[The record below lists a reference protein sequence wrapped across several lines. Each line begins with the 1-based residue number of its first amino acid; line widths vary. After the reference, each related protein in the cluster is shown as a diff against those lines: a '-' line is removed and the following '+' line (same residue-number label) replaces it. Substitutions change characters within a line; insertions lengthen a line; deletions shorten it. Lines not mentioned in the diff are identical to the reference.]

1 MEPWL
6 LSLPARLPLELGEQ
20 FDAAVDDMAMA
31 ALGAYT
37 RMARGRRPEP
47 LDLPTLLVRATRP
60 LPEMR
65 THGGRAAWAADW
77 PAAGTAPYD
86 SVDVP
91 GGHWSMKEEDAG
103 TTAEAIRAWLG
114 TLGGRRACR

>member
-1 MEPWL
+1 
-6 LSLPARLPLELGEQ
+6 
-20 FDAAVDDMAMA
+20 
-31 ALGAYT
+31 
-37 RMARGRRPEP
+37 
-47 LDLPTLLVRATRP
+47 LVRATRP